1 MKTPI
6 ISKKYVMIWRRLRWS
21 GTRPKK
27 VIHHEATFCESAF
40 LWNFFFL
47 GSRHLQGVFLVQP
60 NRFRSYLFLR
70 YYNWGGH
77 HATSRW
83 ITSYLF
89 TKTVCLRSQRK
100 RTSGPAFRFHFG
112 RVGHI

>member
-60 NRFRSYLFLR
+60 NRFRSYLFLPT
-70 YYNWGGH
+70 YNGAATTLLVGGLL
-77 HATSRW
+77 AT
-83 ITSYLF
+83 YL
-89 TKTVCLRSQRK
+89 QRQSASDRK
-100 RTSGPAFRFHFG
+100 ESELL
-112 RVGHI
+112 